1 MLLTNT
7 LPSIVRTAAQTSRGL
22 LDALGIDRQV
32 FVAITRDIEC
42 AYLPNPYHNAIHGAD
57 VLLSCHQMLLQTGL
71 ENRLTDF
78 EVFMLL
84 FSAVAHDVG
93 HPGTT
98 GQFQINSGSEIA
110 LTYNDR
116 SCLENMHAAKT
127 FKIVRQNLS
136 QSKGVLFGQCDEE
149 GAEGKESDGGEH
161 DKAGGDGDGTEED
174 PQDKEARLAKA
185 QHLRR
190 QQKFSVFRTTVIQL
204 ILSTSARR
212 GWTTEWRR
220 RGWLRWVGWRVC
232 GVRGDQKAQSVSGGG
247 TDRRRR

>member
-1 MLLTNT
+1 M
-7 LPSIVRTAAQTSRGL
+7 RTAAQTSRGL
-22 LDALGIDRQV
+22 LDALDIDRQV

-42 AYLPNPYHNAIHGAD
+42 AYLPNPYHNAIHAAD

-84 FSAVAHDVG
+84 FAAVAHDVG

-136 QSKGVLFGQCDEE
+136 QSKGLLFGQCDEE
-149 GAEGKESDGGEH
+149 GAEGKEGDGGEH
-161 DKAGGDGDGTEED
+161 DKAGGDEDGPEED
-174 PQDKEARLAKA
+174 PKDKEARLAKA

-212 GWTTEWRR
+212 GLTKGRR
-220 RGWLRWVGWRVC
+220 RRRWLWWGGWRVC
-232 GVRGDQKAQSVSGGG
+232 GVCGDQKSQSDSEDG
-247 TDRRRR
+247 TDRRGR